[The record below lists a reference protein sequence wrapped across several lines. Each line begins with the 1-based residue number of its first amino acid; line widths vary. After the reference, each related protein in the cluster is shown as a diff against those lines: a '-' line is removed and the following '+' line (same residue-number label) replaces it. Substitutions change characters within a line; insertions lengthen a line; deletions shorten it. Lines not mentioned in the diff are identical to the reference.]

1 ERRYPSARDFA
12 DDLRRWLDG
21 AAISARRGTLYRAG
35 RLLRRHWGIAATLLL
50 AGVLL
55 LGYIAN
61 LRDRKA
67 LLEAQ
72 RLRTERILD
81 VAVEVLN
88 DTDPY
93 VAGASQQVADASLK
107 RIYDRIRADSTQDPE
122 FQSRILGLLGSIH
135 ARRGDNTT
143 GLGLAREALAIATR
157 AGLDDALVAE
167 LALANARAMQT
178 LSRYDE
184 ALSVLET
191 HAEVLRRHAHVP
203 SET

>member
-1 ERRYPSARDFA
+1 MNKPNNVWIV
-12 DDLRRWLDG
+12 DDDRSIRW
-21 AAISARRGTLYRAG
+21 
-35 RLLRRHWGIAATLLL
+35 
-50 AGVLL
+50 VLE
-55 LGYIAN
+55 
-61 LRDRKA
+61 KA
-67 LLEAQ
+67 LNQAGINTATFESGESAAQ

-122 FQSRILGLLGSIH
+122 FQSRILSLLGSIH

-143 GLGLAREALAIATR
+143 GLGMAREALAIATR

-167 LALANARAMQT
+167 LAAQRELDRLGITAAGWARVFDLALAAPA
-178 LSRYDE
+178 SRSAPVE
-184 ALSVLET
+184 L
-191 HAEVLRRHAHVP
+191 
-203 SET
+203 